1 MEQQKLWS
9 KYFIA
14 VVGSSLFMSWGFY
27 ATTPTLP
34 IYLVK
39 NLGIEHGSLGLV
51 LGVFSIVSI
60 AVRPLAG
67 YLIDNYH
74 RAGIMIAALALM
86 TGAYGVYP
94 LVGTVF
100 GLLVLRSVHGA
111 LWGIA
116 TSASA
121 PVVGDIVPPSRL
133 GAGIGI
139 YAMCTPVGM
148 TLGPVFGLDLLKAYG
163 PYVMFL
169 GILGVSLVSS
179 IFAYFTRASSKPPQK
194 KKFSFLAMF
203 HKNAVPIA
211 LCMFFIIMAYGAIIV
226 FVGVYAGQKNFSHVG
241 AFFLCFAAAIF
252 LSRMFCGRLF
262 DEGRILFLIGG
273 GHLLAAA
280 GMLWLGYAWSPAQ
293 FLAAGAVGGLGFGM
307 LLPAAQA
314 AINAI
319 VDANERGAANST
331 YLISYDLGIG
341 ISSLAIGSLL
351 TRVSLAVIYRCS
363 ALLIVLSAAMFILMA
378 IPHYNRSRRS

>member
-1 MEQQKLWS
+1 
-9 KYFIA
+9 
-14 VVGSSLFMSWGFY
+14 
-27 ATTPTLP
+27 
-34 IYLVK
+34 
-39 NLGIEHGSLGLV
+39 
-51 LGVFSIVSI
+51 
-60 AVRPLAG
+60 
-67 YLIDNYH
+67 
-74 RAGIMIAALALM
+74 
-86 TGAYGVYP
+86 
-94 LVGTVF
+94 
-100 GLLVLRSVHGA
+100 
-111 LWGIA
+111 
-116 TSASA
+116 
-121 PVVGDIVPPSRL
+121 
-133 GAGIGI
+133 
-139 YAMCTPVGM
+139 
-148 TLGPVFGLDLLKAYG
+148 
-163 PYVMFL
+163 
-169 GILGVSLVSS
+169 
-179 IFAYFTRASSKPPQK
+179 
-194 KKFSFLAMF
+194 
-203 HKNAVPIA
+203 
-211 LCMFFIIMAYGAIIV
+211 
-226 FVGVYAGQKNFSHVG
+226 VG